1 MSRLHLHRLL
11 GSAVVLVFGLGLIAT
26 PASGGSKESL
36 PIPATPVLSARRL
49 PEVLLGAVADPKYAA
64 ALDSYLAKASGRTCA
79 VVVQGGRVLYSRSAT
94 DTFAPA
100 STIKL
105 LTAIAALELLGED
118 TRLTTRLVAATEPK
132 DGVVQGDLTII
143 GSGNPLFVTN
153 GYKQSLENPDQVTQN
168 FVEVADALVDAGIRE
183 ITGSLIGDETALEK
197 VRWIPSW
204 PSRYQIGGVVGPLS
218 ALMVNDGQTGFV
230 DEPDRANP
238 ERKPGDAASLA
249 AATLRTLL
257 LERGVRVGG
266 TSGSGRAPVDAHEV
280 ATVDSLPISEI
291 VGEMLTDSD
300 NTTAELLTRLIG
312 LEQTGNGTTA
322 AGLESIRNFLGSRAL
337 PIDDLVMVDGSGL
350 DTTNRV
356 SCALLIDVLSQL
368 PAESPIITKLAV
380 AGRTG
385 TLRKRLLDSPAT
397 AKVRAKTG
405 TLASVN
411 ALAGFADPKAGSE
424 LTFAM
429 LQNGT
434 DPRGVAVTDGFA
446 ERVVLFGEGRRLDPL
461 LPLPTR

>member
-1 MSRLHLHRLL
+1 MC
-11 GSAVVLVFGLGLIAT
+11 GGAVVAVIGLGLIAA
-26 PASGGSKESL
+26 PVSSDSKVSE
-36 PIPATPVLSARRL
+36 PVPVTPVLSARRL
-49 PEVLLGAVADPKYAA
+49 PEVLLGGVADPKYTAT
-64 ALDSYLAKASGRTCA
+64 LDSYFAKASGRACA
-79 VVVQGGRVLYSRSAT
+79 VVMQGGRVLYTRSAAE
-94 DTFAPA
+94 TFAPA

-105 LTAIAALELLGED
+105 LTALAAVDLLGAD
-118 TRLTTRLVAATEPK
+118 TRLTTRLVAATEPI
-132 DGVVQGDLTII
+132 DGVVLGDLTII

-153 GYKQSLENPDQVTQN
+153 GYKQSLEDPDQVTQD
-168 FVEVADALVDAGIRE
+168 FGEVADALVVAGIRE
-183 ITGSLIGDETALEK
+183 ITGSIIGDESRLDRT
-197 VRWIPSW
+197 RWIPSW

-230 DEPDRANP
+230 DEPDRPNA

-257 LERGVRVGG
+257 VDRGIRVGG
-266 TSGSGRAPVDAHEV
+266 TSGSGRAPEDAHEV
-280 ATVDSLPISEI
+280 ASSDSLPINEI

-312 LEQTGNGTTA
+312 LEESGTGTTA
-322 AGLESIRNFLGSRAL
+322 AGLDAIRSFLTARDLSV
-337 PIDDLVMVDGSGL
+337 DDLVMVDGSGL

-356 SCALLIDVLSQL
+356 SCALLLDVLSRL
-368 PAESPIITKLAV
+368 PAESPIIAKLAV

-405 TLASVN
+405 TLSSVN

-424 LTFAM
+424 LTFVM
-429 LQNGT
+429 IQNGS
-434 DPRGVAVTDGFA
+434 DPRGVGFTDGFA

-461 LPLPTR
+461 LPAPPR

>member
-1 MSRLHLHRLL
+1 ML
-11 GSAVVLVFGLGLIAT
+11 
-26 PASGGSKESL
+26 
-36 PIPATPVLSARRL
+36 ATPVLSARRL
-49 PEVLLGAVADPKYAA
+49 PEVLLGGVADPKYAA
-64 ALDSYLAKASGRTCA
+64 TLDAYLSKASGRACA
-79 VVVQGGRVLYSRSAT
+79 VVVQSGRVLYSRSSG

-105 LTAIAALELLGED
+105 LTAVAALDLLGED
-118 TRLTTRLVAATEPK
+118 TRLTTRMVAASEPK
-132 DGVVQGDLTII
+132 DGVVQGDLTIV
-143 GSGNPLFVTN
+143 GSGNPLLVTS

-168 FVEVADALVDAGIRE
+168 FGDVADAVVGAGVRE
-183 ITGSLIGDETALEK
+183 ITGSIIGDESLLDKT
-197 VRWIPSW
+197 RWIPSW

-230 DEPDRANP
+230 DEPDRPNA
-238 ERKPGDAASLA
+238 ERKPGDASSLA
-249 AATLRTLL
+249 AATLRTMLL
-257 LERGVRVGG
+257 DRGVRVGG
-266 TSGSGRAPVDAHEV
+266 TSGSGRAPEDAHEV
-280 ATVDSLPISEI
+280 ATLDSLPISEI

-312 LEQTGNGTTA
+312 REMTGNGTTA
-322 AGLESIRNFLGSRAL
+322 AGLEAIRTFLGSRGL
-337 PIDDLVMVDGSGL
+337 PIEELVMVDGSGL

-356 SCALLIDVLSQL
+356 SCSLLTDVLALL
-368 PAESPIITKLAV
+368 PAESPIIPKLAV

-405 TLASVN
+405 TLSSVN

-429 LQNGT
+429 IQNGS

-461 LPLPTR
+461 LPLPPR